1 MQHSS
6 QYTKLVKNTA
16 RVKMWILKNAPT
28 LVVIVP
34 ENSANSGDHN
44 GGIPVSVRVLGAENR
59 NLPSFC
65 LPTLTRNPRG
75 VPGRIIHRWQDLF
88 KENPTPSVAR
98 RLKKTSVRTLD
109 ITGK

>member
-6 QYTKLVKNTA
+6 QYTKLIKNTTG
-16 RVKMWILKNAPT
+16 VKMWILKNAPT

-34 ENSANSGDHN
+34 EKSANSGDHN
-44 GGIPVSVRVLGAENR
+44 SGIPVSIRVLGDENR

-65 LPTLTRNPRG
+65 LPTLTRNPLG
-75 VPGRIIHRWQDLF
+75 VPGRIIHRWKDLF
-88 KENPTPSVAR
+88 EENPTPSVAR
-98 RLKKTSVRTLD
+98 RLEKNSLRTSD